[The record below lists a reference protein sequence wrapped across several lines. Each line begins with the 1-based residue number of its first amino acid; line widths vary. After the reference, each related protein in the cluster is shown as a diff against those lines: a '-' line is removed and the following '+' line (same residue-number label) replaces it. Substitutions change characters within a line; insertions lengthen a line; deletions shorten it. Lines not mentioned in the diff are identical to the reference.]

1 MRTAFLAGVL
11 LIAAG
16 YTYLAFTGL
25 PYLSSA
31 GRLGPGFFP
40 RVIGIALLVLV
51 LYSLVAD
58 GRRRDVE
65 AAAPSRHWRVT
76 LVLAA
81 LSAGFIA
88 AIEALG
94 GLLAMIA
101 FMALALAVLNPG
113 RRLQNALV
121 AVGLPVTVYL
131 VFRLWLN
138 AAIPPGLLPHGF

>member
-1 MRTAFLAGVL
+1 MRAVFLAGAL
-11 LIAAG
+11 LAAAG
-16 YTYLAFTGL
+16 YTYFAFAEL

-40 RVIGIALLVLV
+40 RIIGVALLLLV

-58 GRRRDVE
+58 RQRNAEG
-65 AAAPSRHWRVT
+65 AAPSRHWRVT

-81 LSAGFIA
+81 LSAGFVA
-88 AIEALG
+88 LIEVLG

-101 FMALALAVLNPG
+101 FMAAALTVLNPG
-113 RRLQNALV
+113 RKMQNALV
-121 AVGLPVTVYL
+121 ALALPVAIYL

-138 AAIPPGLLPHGF
+138 AALPPGLLPLGF

>member
-40 RVIGIALLVLV
+40 RFIGIALLVLV
-51 LYSLVAD
+51 LYSLIAD
-58 GRRRDVE
+58 GKRDVQ

-121 AVGLPVTVYL
+121 AVGLPVSVYL

-138 AAIPPGLLPHGF
+138 AAIPPGVLPPGF

>member
-40 RVIGIALLVLV
+40 RLIGIALLVVV
-51 LYSLVAD
+51 LYSLAAD
-58 GRRRDVE
+58 RPRAAE
-65 AAAPSRHWRVT
+65 AAAPSPHWRVT

-81 LSAGFIA
+81 LSGGFIA
-88 AIEALG
+88 AIEVLG
-94 GLLAMIA
+94 GLLAMIV
-101 FMALALAVLNPG
+101 FMALSLAVLNPG

-121 AVGLPVTVYL
+121 AVGLPVAVYL

-138 AAIPPGLLPHGF
+138 AALPPGLLPHGF